1 MNGIIIIEMKATTN
15 DMKITIRK
23 KLLKQKPRTRC
34 IYCEFRDYATKKCT
48 LVLNIASGREILCV
62 YASIA
67 RQQVFKYDTC
77 MIRLCIQKQHTLFV
91 NQPDHP

>member
-48 LVLNIASGREILCV
+48 LVLNIASGREILRKKGVCFNCTS
-62 YASIA
+62 ASV
-67 RQQVFKYDTC
+67 QVSHLYDKV
-77 MIRLCIQKQHTLFV
+77 MHTETT
-91 NQPDHP
+91 HIIWEST